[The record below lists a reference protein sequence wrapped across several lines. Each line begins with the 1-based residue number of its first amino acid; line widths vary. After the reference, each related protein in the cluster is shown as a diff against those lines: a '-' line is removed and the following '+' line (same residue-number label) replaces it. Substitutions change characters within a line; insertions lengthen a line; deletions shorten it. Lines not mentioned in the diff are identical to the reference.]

1 MEISQLM
8 QFVDASKHLANVE
21 FRVFFFEHARV
32 VEEGAEIAAW
42 NVFHGE
48 IDELGILERVEQPYE
63 PWSLRRGKDVAFYE
77 DMTDLNIVREAMD
90 RGWQRTSSILNNVR
104 FLIFLSAHTSPVSCL
119 RARKTS
125 P

>member
-1 MEISQLM
+1 MEVSQLM

-42 NVFHGE
+42 DVFHGE
-48 IDELGILERVEQPYE
+48 IDELGILERVEQSHE
-63 PWSLRRGKDVAFYE
+63 PWSLRRSKDVAFYK
-77 DMTDLNIVREAMD
+77 DVTDLDIVREAMD
-90 RGWQRTSSILNNVR
+90 RRWQRTSSILNNVR